1 MYRFFTHVKEKNA
14 LYLSVTVFSMTVLT
28 GDTIF
33 MSPTGDMTAI
43 LHGHLTHVKIQLFAM
58 QMEYLH
64 FSVILRPSWVMVRP
78 RESNPRS
85 PAPQSGALPTEL
97 ILPRKSP
104 LRDTVLMAIPNQHG
118 PF

>member
-33 MSPTGDMTAI
+33 TSPTGDMTAI
-43 LHGHLTHVKIQLFAM
+43 LHGLLTHAKIQLLAV

-64 FSVILRPSWVMVRP
+64 FSVILDSA
-78 RESNPRS
+78 E
-85 PAPQSGALPTEL
+85 
-97 ILPRKSP
+97 
-104 LRDTVLMAIPNQHG
+104 
-118 PF
+118 